1 MAVVVSETTEE
12 IDAALQDVRTRRHM
26 RKGFEFKFARIN
38 EPGKIAFIER
48 IAQTSFM
55 GVVVIY
61 DKNAMDPPW
70 AWGKNDA
77 LLAQLLMRALLQLPR
92 AAIENAKMII
102 DGDAEAKKLGGMV
115 RPLLSRDAAARG
127 IDYRIAK
134 IVSGRFQGACDVT
147 SRRHDRRRRGRCLGA
162 RGTRHAAV
170 APSARQSDHRRDHAG
185 HGKTRYVTPPPGGRT
200 APSIGG
206 AVRSGKKGSP
216 LFSPSCAAAAHK
228 L

>member
-1 MAVVVSETTEE
+1 VHIAVDWAGDPGFKSGALSYCAMAVVVSETTEE

-38 EPGKIAFIER
+38 EPGKIAFMER

-77 LLAQLLMRALLQLPR
+77 LLAQLLMHGLLQLPR

-134 IVSGRFQGACDVT
+134 IVSGDSKA
-147 SRRHDRRRRGRCLGA
+147 
-162 RGTRHAAV
+162 HATLQLA
-170 APSARQSDHRRDHAG
+170 DM
-185 HGKTRYVTPPPGGRT
+185 
-200 APSIGG
+200 IGG
-206 AVRSGKKGSP
+206 AAVDAWERGVRDTPLLRQVRGKVTIDVITPDMKKP
-216 LFSPSCAAAAHK
+216 AT
-228 L
+228 